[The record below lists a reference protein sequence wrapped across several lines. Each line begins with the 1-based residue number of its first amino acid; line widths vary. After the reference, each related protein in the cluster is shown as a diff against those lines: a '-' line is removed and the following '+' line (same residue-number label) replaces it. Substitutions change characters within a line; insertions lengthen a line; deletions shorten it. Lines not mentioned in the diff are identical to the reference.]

1 MTNLCK
7 AKTKSG
13 TPCGAQATAT
23 GLCFFHEH
31 PDRASELG
39 RKGGLRNRH
48 VVPEADAVDLPPLRT
63 AEDVRAMLAQLA
75 VDVRNRKVE
84 PRVATSL
91 SQLASTLL
99 KAIEVADL
107 EARLTRLEGG
117 TNGPEETN

>member
-1 MTNLCK
+1 MINLCK
-7 AKTKSG
+7 AKTKLG
-13 TPCGAQATAT
+13 KPCGAQATAT

-48 VVPEADAVDLPPLRT
+48 VTQADAVDLPPLRT